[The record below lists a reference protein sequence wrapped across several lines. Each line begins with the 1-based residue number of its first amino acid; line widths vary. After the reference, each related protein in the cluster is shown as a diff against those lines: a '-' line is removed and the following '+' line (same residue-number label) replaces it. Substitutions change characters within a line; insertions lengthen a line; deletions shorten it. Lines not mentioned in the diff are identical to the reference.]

1 MTTPALDQLTDA
13 QQELVERAHL
23 IAGTELRPHAAEWD
37 RRQEFPE
44 RSYQILREN
53 GFTGLT
59 VPTEYGGRGL
69 GVFEACLVVLHG

>member
-37 RRQEFPE
+37 RR
-44 RSYQILREN
+44 
-53 GFTGLT
+53 
-59 VPTEYGGRGL
+59 
-69 GVFEACLVVLHG
+69 